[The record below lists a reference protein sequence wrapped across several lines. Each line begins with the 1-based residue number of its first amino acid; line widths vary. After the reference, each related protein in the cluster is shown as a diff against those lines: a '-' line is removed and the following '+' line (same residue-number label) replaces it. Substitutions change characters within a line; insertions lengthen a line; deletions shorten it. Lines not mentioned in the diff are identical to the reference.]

1 MHVIETPLRPATAH
15 RQAPALRCPSKRS
28 AAADGDPIDNQLLAA
43 LPAAVW
49 QSWSDQLEWVDM
61 PLGLVLSDSGSRFT
75 HVHFPTTA
83 VVSLLV
89 LMANGDCA
97 EAAIVG
103 NDGVVGVPL
112 LMGGISTIGSAVVQ
126 VAGQGYRLKSEVVT
140 DTFNRGGATMQLL
153 LCYSQA
159 LLTQMA
165 QTAACNRHHTVDQQ
179 VCRLILLNL
188 DRVQGN
194 LLHLTQ
200 ELLAG
205 KLGVRRESVTEV
217 ALALQRAGLIR
228 YARGSIEVLDRGG
241 LEARACECYGVVRR
255 ESDRLLGLAHARPA
269 DIWTKYR
276 SGTR

>member
-15 RQAPALRCPSKRS
+15 RQPPSLRCPSKRS
-28 AAADGDPIDNQLLAA
+28 AAAEGDPTDNQLLAA

-61 PLGLVLSDSGSRFT
+61 PFGLVLSDSGSRFT

>member
-1 MHVIETPLRPATAH
+1 MHVIEIPLRPAIAP
-15 RQAPALRCPSKRS
+15 RQSLPLRCPPKRS
-28 AAADGDPIDNQLLAA
+28 AVIDADPSDNQLLAA
-43 LPAAVW
+43 LPADVW
-49 QSWSDQLEWVDM
+49 RNWSEQLEWVDM

-83 VVSLLV
+83 VVSLMV

-97 EAAIVG
+97 EVAIVG

-112 LMGGISTIGSAVVQ
+112 LMGGISSIGSAVVQ
-126 VAGQGYRLKSEVVT
+126 VAGQGYRLQSEVVF

-153 LCYSQA
+153 LSYSQA

-179 VCRLILLNL
+179 VCRMILLNL

-228 YARGSIEVLDRGG
+228 YARGSIEVLDRRG
-241 LEARACECYGVVRR
+241 LEARACECYGVVRG
-255 ESDRLLGLAHARPA
+255 ESDRLSGLAHARPA

-276 SGTR
+276 CGTR

>member
-228 YARGSIEVLDRGG
+228 YARGSIEVLERGG

>member
-28 AAADGDPIDNQLLAA
+28 AAADGDPTDNQLLAA

-228 YARGSIEVLDRGG
+228 YARGSIEVLERGG

>member
-15 RQAPALRCPSKRS
+15 RQSPPLRCPSKRS
-28 AAADGDPIDNQLLAA
+28 AAAEGDPTDNQLLAA

-228 YARGSIEVLDRGG
+228 YARGSIEVLDRGA

>member
-28 AAADGDPIDNQLLAA
+28 AAGDGDPTDNQLLAA

-228 YARGSIEVLDRGG
+228 YARGSIEVLERGG

>member
-1 MHVIETPLRPATAH
+1 MHVIQTPSRPATANRH
-15 RQAPALRCPSKRS
+15 PLSLHCPSKGALS
-28 AAADGDPIDNQLLAA
+28 LEADPTANHLLAA
-43 LPAAVW
+43 LPVADW
-49 QSWSDQLEWVDM
+49 QRWSHQLEWVEM
-61 PLGLVLSDSGSRFT
+61 PLGQVLYDSGSRFT
-75 HVHFPTTA
+75 HVHFPTTS

-97 EAAIVG
+97 EAAAIG
-103 NDGVVGVPL
+103 NDGMVGVPL
-112 LMGGISTIGSAVVQ
+112 LMGGISTIGRAVVQ
-126 VAGQGYRLKSEVVT
+126 VAGHGYRLNSDVVNES
-140 DTFNRGGATMQLL
+140 FQRGGATMQLL

-165 QTAACNRHHTVDQQ
+165 QNAACNRHHTVDQQ

-228 YARGSIEVLDRGG
+228 YARGSIEVLDRAG
-241 LEARACECYGVVRR
+241 LEERACECYGVVRR
-255 ESDRLLGLAHARPA
+255 ESDRLLSLAHARPA

>member
-15 RQAPALRCPSKRS
+15 RQPPPLRCPSKRS
-28 AAADGDPIDNQLLAA
+28 AAAEGDPTDNQLLAA

>member
-1 MHVIETPLRPATAH
+1 MHVIEIPLRPATAP
-15 RQAPALRCPSKRS
+15 RQSLPLRCPSKR
-28 AAADGDPIDNQLLAA
+28 AAAIDTDPGENQLLAA
-43 LPAAVW
+43 LPADVW
-49 QSWSDQLEWVDM
+49 RSWSEQLEWVDM

-83 VVSLLV
+83 VVSLMV

-103 NDGVVGVPL
+103 NDGVVGAPL
-112 LMGGISTIGSAVVQ
+112 LMGGISSIGSAVVQ
-126 VAGQGYRLKSEVVT
+126 VAGQGYRLKSEVVF

-153 LCYSQA
+153 LRYSQA

-179 VCRLILLNL
+179 VCRMILLNL
-188 DRVQGN
+188 DRVQGK

-228 YARGSIEVLDRGG
+228 YARGSIEVLDRRA
-241 LEARACECYGVVRR
+241 LEARACECYGVVCR
-255 ESDRLLGLAHARPA
+255 ESDRLPGLARARPA
-269 DIWTKYR
+269 DIWAQYR

>member
-1 MHVIETPLRPATAH
+1 MHVIEIPLRPATAP
-15 RQAPALRCPSKRS
+15 RQSLPLRCSPKRS
-28 AAADGDPIDNQLLAA
+28 AAIDTDPSDNQLLAA
-43 LPAAVW
+43 LPADVW
-49 QSWSDQLEWVDM
+49 RSWSEQLEWVDM

-75 HVHFPTTA
+75 HMHFPTTA
-83 VVSLLV
+83 VVSLMV

-97 EAAIVG
+97 EVAIVG
-103 NDGVVGVPL
+103 SDGVVGAPL
-112 LMGGISTIGSAVVQ
+112 LMGGISSIGSAVVQ
-126 VAGQGYRLKSEVVT
+126 VAGQGYRLRSDVVF

-153 LCYSQA
+153 LRYSQA

-179 VCRLILLNL
+179 VCRMILLNL
-188 DRVQGN
+188 DRVRGK

-241 LEARACECYGVVRR
+241 LEARACECYGVVRS
-255 ESDRLLGLAHARPA
+255 ESDRLSGLARARPA
-269 DIWTKYR
+269 DIWTRYR

>member
-15 RQAPALRCPSKRS
+15 RQAPALRCPSTRS

-255 ESDRLLGLAHARPA
+255 ESDRLLGLVHARPA

>member
-228 YARGSIEVLDRGG
+228 YARGSIEVLDRGS